1 MPLSLKNQGPCHYLG
16 GSQWLRAKNLK
27 SGSFSIFVGR
37 QSMSTF
43 CPLHTVTPYLR
54 LSKVAPVSLLR
65 VLTPPFPGS
74 PLFICD
80 PPPTQPDL
88 TDKCSVNCFLIV

>member
-54 LSKVAPVSLLR
+54 LSKVAPVSLLMR
-65 VLTPPFPGS
+65 ATTGQIQTPDSRGLLHEHRP
-74 PLFICD
+74 
-80 PPPTQPDL
+80 
-88 TDKCSVNCFLIV
+88 N